1 MLTLAALLAQDE
13 VTPSDPATLTW
24 PLVAGGVAAIAT
36 TVVMV
41 GGVLWRVWR
50 HLRRSVL
57 DPLGELIADWRGR
70 PGEHGRPAQPGIPER
85 LGMIERHVGNG
96 TDRPLREIVLEN
108 ATRVEKATE
117 VSHRAQETAAAAQAL
132 AQQNA
137 AGLAEHY
144 VRGHGGGSGS

>member
-24 PLVAGGVAAIAT
+24 PLVAGGVAAVAT
-36 TVVMV
+36 TVVLV

-50 HLRRSVL
+50 YLRRNVL
-57 DPLGELIADWRGR
+57 GPLGELIADWRGR
-70 PGEHGRPAQPGIPER
+70 PAEHGRPAQPGFPER
-85 LGMIERHVGNG
+85 LTNVERHLGNG
-96 TDRPLREIVLEN
+96 TDRALRELVQEN
-108 ATRVEKATE
+108 AVEVARAAE

-144 VRGHGGGSGS
+144 VRGHGGGTG